1 VLIGTAALSLALIAT
16 RAGPVSEWQWLAIGA
31 TTTLIAVLYTIAS
44 EWMNTSFRQGWQYS
58 QLMPTIELHG
68 QVIGVSPLAQWFV
81 LPPLALFLA
90 RRSTRGVSRLAAAPH
105 AEMHGS
111 HRE

>member
-1 VLIGTAALSLALIAT
+1 ALALGLIET
-16 RAGPVSEWQWLAIGA
+16 RAGPVSEWRWLAIGA
-31 TTTLIAVLYTIAS
+31 ATTLIAVLYTVAS
-44 EWMNTSFRQGWQYS
+44 EWMNTSLREAWQYS

-81 LPPLALFLA
+81 LPPLALYLA
-90 RRSTRGVSRLAAAPH
+90 RRSTRGAGPLAAAPH

-111 HRE
+111 HR